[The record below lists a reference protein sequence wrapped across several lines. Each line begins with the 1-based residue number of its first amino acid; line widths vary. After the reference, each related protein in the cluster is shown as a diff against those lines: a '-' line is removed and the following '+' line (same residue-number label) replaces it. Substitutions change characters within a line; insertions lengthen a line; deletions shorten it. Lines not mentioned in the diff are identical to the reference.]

1 MKPSHGRRTW
11 VKLWVNDWLEG
22 TTRYQMSDAQRA
34 FWIDLLAM
42 AGRSRFGGIVCSG
55 KDGEQWIGFPL
66 AKFQGLLA
74 EPIDVEATFELF
86 QRTGKI
92 TMEVAG
98 QGARR
103 LYTLFISNWVHY
115 QSEYERKR
123 AEKKRRTRD
132 VPSDVPKKSAGISH
146 SMSLK
151 RTSTEVEGEVEVEG
165 RREKEKE
172 ETQRRSAAA
181 APAAIEQS
189 FLVLGHKPFGP
200 RTFQEIWAEECA
212 AVGEDPNWTDIM
224 ERTIQR
230 CHSLKV
236 KVPGLFY
243 KHKHEIESGE
253 VKMRYKVTPL

>member
-42 AGRSRFGGIVCSG
+42 AGRSRFGGVVCSG
-55 KDGEQWIGFPL
+55 KDGEQWIGYPL

-74 EPIDVEATFELF
+74 EPIDVEATLELF

-92 TMEVAG
+92 TTQVSG
-98 QGARR
+98 QGARK
-103 LYTLFISNWVHY
+103 LYTLFISNWAHY
-115 QSEYERKR
+115 QSEYERKKG
-123 AEKKRRTRD
+123 EKKRRTEN
-132 VPSDVPKKSAGISH
+132 VPSDVPRNSTGMSH
-146 SMSLK
+146 SMSPK
-151 RTSTEVEGEVEVEG
+151 STSTEVEGEIEVEG
-165 RREKEKE
+165 EREKEE
-172 ETQRRSAAA
+172 RQRRSAAA

-189 FLVLGHKPFGP
+189 FFALGHKPFGP
-200 RTFQEIWAEECA
+200 RRFQEVWAEEWA

-230 CHSLKV
+230 CQGLKV

-243 KHKHEIESGE
+243 KHKHEIENGE
-253 VKMRYKVTPL
+253 VKMHYKETPL